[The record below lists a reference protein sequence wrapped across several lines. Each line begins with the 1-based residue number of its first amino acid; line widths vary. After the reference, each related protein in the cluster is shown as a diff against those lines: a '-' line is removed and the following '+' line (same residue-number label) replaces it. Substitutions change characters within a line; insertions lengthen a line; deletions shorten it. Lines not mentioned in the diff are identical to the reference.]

1 MKQKFDYLRKKIFG
15 QRRRRKREV
24 EEEENI
30 WLAEEM
36 MSGEGNGEKHLE
48 KDRGEEWKKKKENFL
63 EKEELLRMGRRVEE
77 YRRLIYRMS

>member
-1 MKQKFDYLRKKIFG
+1 MKQKFDNLRKKIFG

-36 MSGEGNGEKHLE
+36 MNGEGNGEKHLE
-48 KDRGEEWKKKKENFL
+48 KDRGEKWKKKKENFL
-63 EKEELLRMGRRVEE
+63 EKEELLQMGRRVEE
-77 YRRLIYRMS
+77 Y

>member
-1 MKQKFDYLRKKIFG
+1 MKQKFDNLRKKIFG

-36 MSGEGNGEKHLE
+36 MNGEGNGEKTLG
-48 KDRGEEWKKKKENFL
+48 KG
-63 EKEELLRMGRRVEE
+63 
-77 YRRLIYRMS
+77 